1 MELFARFR
9 VKVASKME
17 LQDRRVRIHD
27 DFKEIYIIFFY
38 LNYEFAFFEHSY
50 QSSRYLYKICIIIIK
65 TLFCLLLV

>member
-38 LNYEFAFFEHSY
+38 LNYEFAFFEHSH
-50 QSSRYLYKICIIIIK
+50 Q
-65 TLFCLLLV
+65 